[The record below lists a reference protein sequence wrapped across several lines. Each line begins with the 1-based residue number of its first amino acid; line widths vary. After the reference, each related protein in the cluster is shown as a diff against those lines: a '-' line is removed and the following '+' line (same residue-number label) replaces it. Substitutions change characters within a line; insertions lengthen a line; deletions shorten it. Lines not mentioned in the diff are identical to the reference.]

1 MVIPLHRVG
10 SELAAARA
18 GRDELQPLLKLWRTG
33 RFVLGE
39 MSPAAGQYRNAKKLR
54 RQVGASSERR
64 PPNAE
69 RGTRNLSVA

>member
-18 GRDELQPLLKLWRTG
+18 GRDELRL
-33 RFVLGE
+33 VLGE

-54 RQVGASSERR
+54 RPVEAIFVSNAERR
-64 PPNAE
+64 APNAE
-69 RGTRNLSVA
+69 RGTRNVGVA